1 LKALLSVVAVLAV
14 VAGTAFWF
22 SQRNATEPDNTLTQ
36 SSGST
41 TGSATSAATTQ
52 SIDGTATSS
61 DTATP
66 ATAQSSA
73 PATTT
78 QQQPLASLSADQTD
92 NTRSDEDALAVIDL
106 GIQALDESEFR
117 YWALRLRDNPLL
129 LQSVLTQYIENR
141 DTPRARNLAALL
153 AEVNSPE
160 VLDAAVQL
168 SQATDVLS
176 QQHGLELLARLQ
188 PLNTHARNN
197 AIDLLATQTDP
208 ALLVSTLNV
217 FATPAQVVSSEQRQL
232 LLDHAQLLSTHSDA
246 SVRAHSISII
256 SKWSK
261 GNTGI
266 AATAGLSDP
275 DEAVRARSAASLIGV
290 SNPSDNTKQAL
301 LTVAAN
307 RSEPKATRQLA
318 LYALSKMPLDD
329 SERTHYHQL
338 EIEVRRTR

>member
-1 LKALLSVVAVLAV
+1 MLAVL
-14 VAGTAFWF
+14 AGTAFWF
-22 SQRNATEPDNTLTQ
+22 DQRNAEEPDNTLTQ
-36 SSGST
+36 SSDNG
-41 TGSATSAATTQ
+41 GSAATPAASTL
-52 SIDGTATSS
+52 SIDSTATHS
-61 DTATP
+61 DSATA
-66 ATAQSSA
+66 ASTAQSSA
-73 PATTT
+73 PAATT
-78 QQQPLASLSADQTD
+78 QQPPSASLSTDQTD
-92 NTRSDEDALAVIDL
+92 DTSSNEDALAVIDL
-106 GIQALDESEFR
+106 GKQALDESEFR

-129 LQSVLTQYIENR
+129 LQSVLTQYLENR

-197 AIDLLATQTDP
+197 ALDLLATQTDP
-208 ALLVSTLNV
+208 MLLVSTLNV
-217 FATPAQVVSSEQRQL
+217 FATPAKVVSSEQRQL

-261 GNTGI
+261 GNSGI

-307 RSEPKATRQLA
+307 RNEPKATRQLA

-329 SERTHYHQL
+329 SERTHYDEL
-338 EIEVRRTR
+338 EIEVRRTRQ